1 MAKRKEVMESLLK
14 ASSTNIQ
21 WQGFSIWNVLR
32 NDQKEELDK
41 SRLALIIIIKAS
53 RFYSASRHVFTPP
66 FIGYPIHAKVNL

>member
-53 RFYSASRHVFTPP
+53 RFYSALYNF
-66 FIGYPIHAKVNL
+66 GLKV